1 MERLN
6 FRTKALYGLAGVG
19 DSALYNIMGTFAL
32 FFLTTVAG
40 VNPAV
45 AGTITAIGSV
55 WDTICGAIIGYVSDN
70 TVTRYGKRKPFL
82 VIASLPLMIFTSMF
96 FFDLKAGEDLMI
108 IYYGIMIMLFWT
120 AFSFF
125 FVPYLAWGAE
135 LTDNY
140 DERTVLR
147 GYVSF
152 FNAVGTALGLV
163 LPNILVEIMT
173 GAGYSVEAG
182 WQTTGM
188 LCGVVSGGTILIGA
202 LGIKDRHQ
210 VGVRSGSDDRQKGG
224 EPGRRER
231 RNLTDAIGVIVNM
244 LKNYGQILKLRT
256 VRWILGAS
264 ICYLIGYTIFCADR
278 MYFFTYNMG
287 LSGGMITILMMLM
300 TFISV
305 LFIPVISSINRWIDK
320 RTTYIVGV
328 LITVVGFVVFSL
340 GGMSSFVSVCV
351 LSLIYC
357 AGNSVYWQLV
367 PAMIYDVCEVDRL
380 MNGKERAGMVIS
392 LQSLS
397 EALSGAVGM
406 QLMGIILNASG
417 FDGEASVQGQTALQW
432 TGFSFTLI
440 PAMFLAISVFCIYR
454 YPVTKKMYQKVLTS
468 LEKRGRGEEID
479 MSEFKKLR

>member
-1 MERLN
+1 MERLSLK
-6 FRTKALYGLAGVG
+6 TKALYGLAGVG

-40 VNPAV
+40 VDPAI

-70 TVTRYGKRKPFL
+70 TDTRFGKRKPFL
-82 VIASLPLMIFTSMF
+82 VIASLPLMVFTSLF
-96 FFDLKAGEDLMI
+96 FFNVHAGEEVMI
-108 IYYGIMIMLFWT
+108 VYYGIMIMLFWT
-120 AFSFF
+120 SFSFF

-173 GAGYSVEAG
+173 DAGYSVETG
-182 WQTTGM
+182 WQTTGI
-188 LCGVVSGGTILIGA
+188 LCGVVSGGTILIAA
-202 LGIKDRHQ
+202 LGIKDKNAR
-210 VGVRSGSDDRQKGG
+210 DKDAGG
-224 EPGRRER
+224 RIEKRPDGEKKTRGGIR
-231 RNLTDAIGVIVNM
+231 AAAGVIAGM
-244 LKNYGQILKLRT
+244 LKNYAQILKLRT
-256 VRWILGAS
+256 VRYILGAS
-264 ICYLIGYTIFCADR
+264 ICYLIGYTIFCSDR

-287 LSGGMITILMMLM
+287 LSGGIITVIMMLM

-305 LFIPVISSINRWIDK
+305 AFIPLISFINRWIDK
-320 RTTYIVGV
+320 RTTYLLGMAV
-328 LITVVGFVVFSL
+328 TVVGFVIFGLS
-340 GGMSSFVSVCV
+340 GNTSFVGVCIISV
-351 LSLIYC
+351 IYC

-380 MNGKERAGMVIS
+380 MNSQDRAGMVIS

-397 EALSGAVGM
+397 EAMSGAVAM
-406 QLMGIILNASG
+406 QLMGLILSLSG
-417 FDGEASVQGQTALQW
+417 FDGSAAVQSGTALQW
-432 TGFSFTLI
+432 TGYSFTLI
-440 PAMFLAISVFCIYR
+440 PALFMVLSMICIFR
-454 YPVTKKMYQKVLTS
+454 YPVTKAMYHKVLAA
-468 LEKRGRGEEID
+468 LERRDRGKDVD
-479 MSEFKKLR
+479 MSGFRKLR